1 MCLPQPE
8 DLKSL
13 HTKLQEAGLF
23 MYSIYSVNTFVH
35 ILKVS
40 SALEQTDG
48 PEVEVQIQKMH
59 LFFNC
64 IFFPAVERKL
74 KLANRKKQL

>member
-1 MCLPQPE
+1 M
-8 DLKSL
+8 
-13 HTKLQEAGLF
+13 KLQQAGLF
-23 MYSIYSVNTFVH
+23 LYSIYSVNRVVH

-59 LFFNC
+59 LFFNY

-74 KLANRKKQL
+74 KMGHTKKQS